1 MLNEWL
7 HRREEEVHTEGL
19 QVQIVNTCYIES
31 SRTTCRHKELN
42 STSIGFA

>member
-19 QVQIVNTCYIES
+19 QVQIVNTRYVENGH
-31 SRTTCRHKELN
+31 TTRRHKKVYTTN
-42 STSIGFA
+42 IGIA